1 MTKYDFH
8 KPIDRYETASVKWE
22 LTKDVFG
29 SSDLLPMWVADMDFG
44 PPEEVQAALSKRVK
58 HGIYGYTFV
67 PPSASEAIQNWLK
80 DQSGW
85 EIRKS
90 WVLYSPGV
98 VPSISLAIQAF
109 TSPGDKV
116 MLQSPV
122 YTPFYEMIE
131 KNGRTIVSSPLVLE
145 EQRYEIDFQSFE
157 EELKKGVKLFLLC
170 NPHNPGGRV
179 WLKEELLKIG
189 ELCKKYECLILS
201 DEIHSDLV
209 FPPHKHVP
217 IASLSEEFR
226 DISITCIAPSKTF
239 NIAGLQ
245 SSAVIIPNE
254 QLRGNFKAVQAQ
266 QGFFTLNIAGIT
278 ALEAAYRHG
287 RDWLDQLLAYLQENY
302 ETARSFIES
311 ELPSVRVM
319 DLEATYLMWLDCR
332 ELSLSDKELHSLL
345 VEKGKLALEP
355 GTKYGPGGEGFVRM
369 NIACPRETL
378 KEGLKRLKL
387 ALS

>member
-1 MTKYDFH
+1 MKKYDFH
-8 KPIDRYETASVKWE
+8 KSINRYETASVKWE

-29 SSDLLPMWVADMDFG
+29 SSDVLPMWVADMDFE
-44 PPEEVQAALSKRVK
+44 PPEEVQNAISKRASHEVF
-58 HGIYGYTFV
+58 GYTFV
-67 PPSASEAIQNWLK
+67 PPSASEAVQQWLK

-85 EIRKS
+85 EIGRS
-90 WVLYSPGV
+90 SVLYSPGV
-98 VPSISLAIQAF
+98 VPSISLAVQAF
-109 TSPGDKV
+109 TSPGDKI

-122 YTPFYEMIE
+122 YTPFFEMIE
-131 KNGRTIVSSPLVLE
+131 KNGRMVVNSPLALV
-145 EQRYEIDFQSFE
+145 EQRYEIDFQCFE
-157 EELKKGVKLFLLC
+157 EELKKGIKLFLLC

-179 WLKEELLKIG
+179 WTKDELLKIG
-189 ELCKKYECLILS
+189 ELCAKYGCLILS

-209 FPPHKHVP
+209 FSPHMHIP
-217 IASLSEEFR
+217 IASLSKEFR

-254 QLRGNFKAVQAQ
+254 ELRDKFKAIQAQ
-266 QGFFTLNIAGIT
+266 QGFFTLNIFGIT

-287 RDWLDQLLAYLQENY
+287 RDWLDQLLSYLQENY
-302 ETARSFIES
+302 EIARSFIER
-311 ELPSVRVM
+311 ELPSIKVM

-332 ELSLSDKELHSLL
+332 NLSLPDKELNSLL
-345 VEKGKLALEP
+345 IEKGKVALEP

-378 KEGLKRLKL
+378 EEGLKRLKL
-387 ALS
+387 AFS

>member
-1 MTKYDFH
+1 MTIYDFH
-8 KPIDRYETASVKWE
+8 KSISRYETASVKWE

-29 SSDLLPMWVADMDFG
+29 SSDVLPMWVADMDFE
-44 PPEEVQAALSKRVK
+44 PPEEVQKAISKRASHEVF
-58 HGIYGYTFV
+58 GYTFV
-67 PPSASEAIQNWLK
+67 PPSASEAVQQWQK

-98 VPSISLAIQAF
+98 VPSISLAVQAF
-109 TSPGDKV
+109 TSPGDKI

-122 YTPFYEMIE
+122 YTPFFEMIE
-131 KNGRTIVSSPLVLE
+131 KNGRLVVNSPLALV
-145 EQRYEIDFQSFE
+145 EQRYEIDFQLFE
-157 EELKKGVKLFLLC
+157 EELKKGIKLFLLC

-179 WLKEELLKIG
+179 WKKEELLKIG
-189 ELCKKYECLILS
+189 ELCKKYGCLILS

-209 FPPHKHVP
+209 FSPHKHIP

-226 DISITCIAPSKTF
+226 DITITCIAPSKTF

-254 QLRGNFKAVQAQ
+254 QLRDKFKSIQAQ
-266 QGFFTLNIAGIT
+266 QGFFTLNIFGIT

-287 RDWLDQLLAYLQENY
+287 RDWLDQLLTYLQANY
-302 ETARSFIES
+302 EIARSFIER
-311 ELPSVRVM
+311 ELPPVKVM

-332 ELSLSDKELHSLL
+332 ELSLPDKDLNSRLI
-345 VEKGKLALEP
+345 EKGKIALEP

-369 NIACPRETL
+369 NIACPRDTL
-378 KEGLKRLKL
+378 EEGLKRLKL
-387 ALS
+387 AFS

>member
-8 KPIDRYETASVKWE
+8 KSISRYETASVKWE

-29 SSDLLPMWVADMDFG
+29 SSDVLPMWVADMDFE
-44 PPEEVQAALSKRVK
+44 PPEEVQNAISKRASHEVF
-58 HGIYGYTFV
+58 GYTFV
-67 PPSASEAIQNWLK
+67 PPSASEAVQQWQK

-85 EIRKS
+85 EIGRS

-98 VPSISLAIQAF
+98 VPSISLAVQAF
-109 TSPGDKV
+109 TSPGDKI

-122 YTPFYEMIE
+122 YTPFFEMIE
-131 KNGRTIVSSPLVLE
+131 KNGRMVVNSPLALV
-145 EQRYEIDFQSFE
+145 EQRYEIDFERFE
-157 EELKKGVKLFLLC
+157 EELKKGIKLFLLC

-179 WLKEELLKIG
+179 WKKEELLKIG
-189 ELCKKYECLILS
+189 ELCKKYGCLILS

-209 FPPHKHVP
+209 FSPHKHIP
-217 IASLSEEFR
+217 IASLSKEFR
-226 DISITCIAPSKTF
+226 DITITCIAPSKTF

-254 QLRGNFKAVQAQ
+254 QLRDKFKAIQAQ
-266 QGFFTLNIAGIT
+266 QGFFTLNIFGIT

-287 RDWLDQLLAYLQENY
+287 HDWLDQLLTYLQENY
-302 ETARSFIES
+302 EIARSFIER
-311 ELPSVRVM
+311 ELPPVKVM

-332 ELSLSDKELHSLL
+332 ELSLPDKDLNSLL
-345 VEKGKLALEP
+345 IEKGRLALEP

-369 NIACPRETL
+369 NIACPRDTL
-378 KEGLKRLKL
+378 EEGLKRLKL
-387 ALS
+387 AFS

>member
-1 MTKYDFH
+1 MRKYDFH
-8 KPIDRYETASVKWE
+8 KAINRYETASVKWE

-29 SSDLLPMWVADMDFG
+29 SSDVLPMWVADMDFE
-44 PPEEVQAALSKRVK
+44 PPKEVQNAISKRASHEVF
-58 HGIYGYTFV
+58 GYTFV
-67 PPSASEAIQNWLK
+67 PPSASEAVQLWQK
-80 DQSGW
+80 SQSGW
-85 EIRKS
+85 EIGRS

-98 VPSISLAIQAF
+98 VPSISIAIQAV
-109 TSPGDKV
+109 TSPGDKI

-122 YTPFYEMIE
+122 YTPFFEMIE
-131 KNGRTIVSSPLVLE
+131 KNGRMAVNSPLELV
-145 EQRYEIDFQSFE
+145 EQRYEIDFQRFE
-157 EELKKGVKLFLLC
+157 EELKKGIKLFLLC

-179 WLKEELLKIG
+179 WTKDELLKIG
-189 ELCKKYECLILS
+189 ELCAKYGCLILS

-209 FPPHKHVP
+209 FSPHIHIP
-217 IASLSEEFR
+217 IASLSAEFR

-254 QLRGNFKAVQAQ
+254 QLREKFKAVQAQ
-266 QGFFTLNIAGIT
+266 QGFFTLNIFGIT

-287 RDWLDQLLAYLQENY
+287 RDWLDQLISYLQENY
-302 ETARSFIES
+302 EIARSFIER
-311 ELPSVRVM
+311 ELPSVKVM

-332 ELSLSDKELHSLL
+332 NLSLPDKELNALL
-345 VEKGKLALEP
+345 IEKGRIALEP

-378 KEGLKRLKL
+378 EEGLKRLKL
-387 ALS
+387 AFS

>member
-8 KPIDRYETASVKWE
+8 KPISRYETASVKWE

-29 SSDLLPMWVADMDFG
+29 SSDVLPMWVADMDFE
-44 PPEEVQAALSKRVK
+44 PPEEVQNAISKRAGHEVF
-58 HGIYGYTFV
+58 GYTFV
-67 PPSASEAIQNWLK
+67 PPSASEAIQQWQK

-85 EIRKS
+85 EIGRS

-98 VPSISLAIQAF
+98 VPSISLAVQAF
-109 TSPGDKV
+109 TSPGDKI

-122 YTPFYEMIE
+122 YTPFFEMIE
-131 KNGRTIVSSPLVLE
+131 KNGRMVVNSPLALA
-145 EQRYEIDFQSFE
+145 EQRYEIDFQRFE
-157 EELKKGVKLFLLC
+157 EDLKKGIKLFLLC

-179 WLKEELLKIG
+179 WTKEELLKIG
-189 ELCKKYECLILS
+189 ELCAKYGVLILS

-209 FPPHKHVP
+209 FSPHMHVP
-217 IASLSEEFR
+217 IASLSKEFR

-254 QLRGNFKAVQAQ
+254 QLRDKFKAVQAQ
-266 QGFFTLNIAGIT
+266 QGFFTLNIFGIT

-287 RDWLDQLLAYLQENY
+287 RDWLDQLLTYLQENY
-302 ETARSFIES
+302 EIARSFIER
-311 ELPSVRVM
+311 ELPQVKVM

-332 ELSLSDKELHSLL
+332 DLSLPDIELNSLL
-345 VEKGKLALEP
+345 IEKGKLALEP

-378 KEGLKRLKL
+378 EEGLKRLKL
-387 ALS
+387 AFS

>member
-1 MTKYDFH
+1 MRKYDFH
-8 KPIDRYETASVKWE
+8 KAINRYETASVKWE

-29 SSDLLPMWVADMDFG
+29 SSDVLPMWVADMDFE
-44 PPEEVQAALSKRVK
+44 PPEEVQNAISKRASHEVF
-58 HGIYGYTFV
+58 GYTFV
-67 PPSASEAIQNWLK
+67 PPSASEAVQQWQK
-80 DQSGW
+80 SQSGW
-85 EIRKS
+85 EIGRS

-98 VPSISLAIQAF
+98 VPSISIAIQAV
-109 TSPGDKV
+109 TSPGDKI

-122 YTPFYEMIE
+122 YTPFFEMIE
-131 KNGRTIVSSPLVLE
+131 KNGRMVVNSPLELV
-145 EQRYEIDFQSFE
+145 EQRYEIDFQRFE
-157 EELKKGVKLFLLC
+157 EELKKGIKLFLLC

-179 WLKEELLKIG
+179 WTKDELLKIG
-189 ELCKKYECLILS
+189 ELCAKYGCLILS

-209 FPPHKHVP
+209 FSPHIHIP
-217 IASLSEEFR
+217 IASLSTEFR

-254 QLRGNFKAVQAQ
+254 QLREKFKAVQAQ
-266 QGFFTLNIAGIT
+266 QGFFTLNIFGIT

-287 RDWLDQLLAYLQENY
+287 RDWLDQLLSYLQENY
-302 ETARSFIES
+302 EIARSFIER
-311 ELPSVRVM
+311 ELPSVKVM

-332 ELSLSDKELHSLL
+332 NLSLPDKELNALL
-345 VEKGKLALEP
+345 IEKGRIALEP

-378 KEGLKRLKL
+378 EEGLKRLKL
-387 ALS
+387 AFS